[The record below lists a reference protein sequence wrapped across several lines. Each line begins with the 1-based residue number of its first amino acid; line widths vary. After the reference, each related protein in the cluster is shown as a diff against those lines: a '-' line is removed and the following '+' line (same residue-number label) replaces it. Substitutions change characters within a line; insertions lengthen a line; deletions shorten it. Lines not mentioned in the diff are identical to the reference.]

1 MQPNAIPNQQTCPS
15 KINGYL
21 LLKDFL
27 FCRCLRS
34 IQGKVINVL
43 VLEILP
49 YDFLLHGEAKSGKEA
64 LNMSYT

>member
-1 MQPNAIPNQQTCPS
+1 M
-15 KINGYL
+15 
-21 LLKDFL
+21 
-27 FCRCLRS
+27 
-34 IQGKVINVL
+34 INVL